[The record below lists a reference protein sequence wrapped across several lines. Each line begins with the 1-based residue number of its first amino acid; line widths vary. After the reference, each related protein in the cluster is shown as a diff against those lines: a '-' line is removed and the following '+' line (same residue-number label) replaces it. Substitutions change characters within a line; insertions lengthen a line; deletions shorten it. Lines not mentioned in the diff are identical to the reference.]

1 MRQSRD
7 YQGCSAYLYL
17 WHLPLSSFGD
27 GCIAQLGRKL
37 QTKKEVNDA
46 NGNYA
51 STQRSSW
58 DRRSSLEQDSGQ
70 FPETEENRE
79 NVREYRELTLL
90 VLYQLVLN
98 EGPYLLFKFPVAV
111 YSVQIKWI
119 SPFFIQSRK
128 AYLKHSALY
137 VPQLCTSMILIL
149 KHSLC
154 SVPVLSHA
162 LPSDLLLFFI
172 CCRCSV
178 TQLV

>member
-1 MRQSRD
+1 M
-7 YQGCSAYLYL
+7 AYLYL
-17 WHLPLSSFGD
+17 WHLPLYYFGD

-46 NGNYA
+46 NGNYVN
-51 STQRSSW
+51 TQRSSW

-79 NVREYRELTLL
+79 NVREYWELTLL

-98 EGPYLLFKFPVAV
+98 EGPYLLLKLPVAV
-111 YSVQIKWI
+111 YCVQIKWI
-119 SPFFIQSRK
+119 SHLFLQSRK

-137 VPQLCTSMILIL
+137 VPQLCTSLILIL
-149 KHSLC
+149 KHFLC

-162 LPSDLLLFFI
+162 WL
-172 CCRCSV
+172 CSCP
-178 TQLV
+178 QIYFYFSLVVVVQSLSRV